1 MSASTRLQVRVAP
14 GASRPGIVGRH
25 GAAWKLRVAAAPE
38 AGKANDAVVR
48 LLAETLA
55 LPARD
60 IEIVAGHASRDKL
73 VELAGIERG
82 EIDFAEIERRLTR
95 ATAPTKSTG

>member
-1 MSASTRLQVRVAP
+1 MSASTRLRLRVAP

-25 GAAWKLRVAAAPE
+25 GTAWKVRVTAAPE

-48 LLAETLA
+48 LLADILG

-60 IEIVAGHASRDKL
+60 IEIISGHSSRNKI
-73 VELAGIERG
+73 VELGSIARG
-82 EIDFAEIERRLTR
+82 EIDLVEIERRLTE
-95 ATAPTKSTG
+95 ASDIGKDIE

>member
-1 MSASTRLQVRVAP
+1 VSASTRLQVRVAP

-25 GAAWKLRVAAAPE
+25 GAAWKLRVSAAPE

-55 LPARD
+55 LPVRD
-60 IEIVAGHASRDKL
+60 IEIVAGHTSRDKV
-73 VELAGIERG
+73 VELAGVERG
-82 EIDFAEIERRLTR
+82 EIDFAEVERRLAH
-95 ATAPTKSTG
+95 ATSPSKKIP

>member
-25 GAAWKLRVAAAPE
+25 GAAWKVRVAAAPE

-60 IEIVAGHASRDKL
+60 IEIVSGHASRDKL
-73 VELAGIERG
+73 VALAGIERG

-95 ATAPTKSTG
+95 ATTPTTSAG

>member
-55 LPARD
+55 LPVCD
-60 IEIVAGHASRDKL
+60 IEIVAGHTSRDKL
-73 VELAGIERG
+73 VELAGVERG

-95 ATAPTKSTG
+95 ATDPTKSTG